1 MNVSSSTAGTV
12 LAGSVPVF
20 DDFSASILS
29 TTNWPDATRNE
40 TANCSSLDT
49 TGGVAALDVT
59 WLADGNCRYRIVNP
73 TQARTIAADILVS
86 SYSET
91 SGNIRARIML
101 WAYSTLAEPADI
113 IGDVFAII
121 NVNDFGQ
128 NADAGANM
136 GLMTIFMGKCTA
148 SGCGNFDTLFS
159 GTLGNIDLDT
169 TRTILISWDG
179 ANIITFQADGTEI
192 FVADLTTAAQYANP
206 PGATNPPT
214 EFALRATS
222 GAVGNMS
229 VEFDNFRCATSSGAV
244 CVAP

>member
-1 MNVSSSTAGTV
+1 MNWSG
-12 LAGSVPVF
+12 
-20 DDFSASILS
+20 
-29 TTNWPDATRNE
+29 
-40 TANCSSLDT
+40 
-49 TGGVAALDVT
+49 
-59 WLADGNCRYRIVNP
+59 DGNCLYRIANP
-73 TQARTIAADILVS
+73 TQARAIATDILVS

-91 SGNIRARIML
+91 NGFIGARIIL
-101 WAYSTLAEPADI
+101 WAYSTLASPTDI

-179 ANIITFQADGTEI
+179 ANIFTFQADGMEI
-192 FVADLTTAAQYANP
+192 FVADLTTAAPYVSP
-206 PGATNPPT
+206 PGTTNPPT
-214 EFALRATS
+214 EFALRAS
-222 GAVGNMS
+222 GGAAGNMS
-229 VEFDNFRCATSSGAV
+229 VAFDNYRCATSSGTV
-244 CVAP
+244 CVP